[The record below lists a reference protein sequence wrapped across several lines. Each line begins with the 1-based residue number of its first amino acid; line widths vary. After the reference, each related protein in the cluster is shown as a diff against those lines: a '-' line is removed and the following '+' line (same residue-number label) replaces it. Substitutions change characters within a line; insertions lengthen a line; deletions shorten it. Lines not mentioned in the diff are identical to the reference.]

1 MTTPAPPAPRDSEE
15 SLRLEKLR
23 LEVNELRR
31 SHTWNRRL
39 GQWLPI
45 LSSLVPIAALLFTVQ
60 QFTAQQRDAT
70 EQRRR
75 QTAADSVASER
86 AFMQPVVARQM
97 DTYFEASAAAA
108 TIATARDAAQRQRA
122 VDAFW
127 RLYYGPMVMLESDE
141 VTRRMVAFGGC
152 LRRGA
157 GCADSLPD
165 RSLEL
170 ASSLQADL
178 FSSWR
183 LSPAAYA
190 RRSIDYARRRDSLAG
205 VGTR

>member
-1 MTTPAPPAPRDSEE
+1 MTAPAPPPDQEQ
-15 SLRLEKLR
+15 SLRLQKLQ
-23 LEVNELRR
+23 LEVEELRR
-31 SHTWNRRL
+31 AHAWNRRL
-39 GQWLPI
+39 GQWLPL

-60 QFTAQQRDAT
+60 QFAAKQDEAT
-70 EQRRR
+70 EARRR
-75 QTAADSVASER
+75 ETAADSVASER

-97 DTYFEASAAAA
+97 DTYVEASAAAA
-108 TIATARDAAQRQRA
+108 TIATTRDAPQRQRA

-141 VTRRMVAFGGC
+141 VGRRMIVFGQC

-157 GCADSLPD
+157 ACADSLPD

-183 LSPAAYA
+183 LGPAAYA

-205 VGTR
+205 LGTR

>member
-1 MTTPAPPAPRDSEE
+1 MTTPPPPAHDAEQ
-15 SLRLEKLR
+15 SLQLEKLR
-23 LEVNELRR
+23 LEVEELRR
-31 SHTWNRRL
+31 THAWNRRL

-70 EQRRR
+70 EARRR
-75 QTAADSVASER
+75 QTDADSVASER
-86 AFMQPVVARQM
+86 TFMQPVVARQM

-170 ASSLQADL
+170 ASSLPADI

-183 LSPAAYA
+183 LGPAAYA
-190 RRSIDYARRRDSLAG
+190 RRSIDYARRRDSIAG
-205 VGTR
+205 AGAR